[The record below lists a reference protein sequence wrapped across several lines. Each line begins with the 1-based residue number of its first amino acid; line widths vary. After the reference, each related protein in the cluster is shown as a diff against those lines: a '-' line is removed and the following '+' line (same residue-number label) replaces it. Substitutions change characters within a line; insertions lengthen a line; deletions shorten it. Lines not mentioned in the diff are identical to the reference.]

1 MTANVAR
8 TDSPLTMELAEWA
21 SSTRANKI
29 PDRVAHQVR
38 RSIVDYLT
46 ATILGSSTEP
56 ATIVRGYLAEHDS
69 DQSSTVIGSPVRLS
83 PAGAATA
90 NGTAAHAL
98 DLDDGYTPG
107 ACHPGGP
114 VISAALAAAE
124 ATGSDAP
131 STIRAIALG
140 YEIACRIAGA
150 SHPAQRRRGF
160 HNTALVGVF
169 GAASAVA
176 ALHSLDATGFANA
189 FGLAGAHAGGLL
201 SFLDQGSDV
210 KRYHAGKAAR
220 DGLVSAEL
228 AARGLTAPTVVLE
241 SAHGY
246 FHAFTG
252 DHVDTEHLT
261 GELGNTWRML
271 RTYNKPYPCCRHV
284 HGAID
289 AALAIRAREGLEP
302 EAIDSVR
309 VETFAIAASHDGT
322 EIANLLDA
330 QMSLPYSVSAALV
343 HGEVGMDQFD
353 EASRK
358 DSRIH
363 KIVAATEVV
372 TDEAFTSGYPASRA
386 ARVHIRANGQEHSA
400 EVMQPYGEP
409 DNPMSDD
416 AIDAKFRRLTGPVL
430 GPSATERI
438 LEAAWTFDEPAIL
451 FNALSDAGSTDINSD
466 GMHVV
471 GTETKK
477 GR

>member
-1 MTANVAR
+1 MTSNVAR
-8 TDSPLTMELAEWA
+8 TNSPLTMELAEWA
-21 SSTRANKI
+21 SSSRANEI
-29 PDRVAHQVR
+29 PEPVAHQVR
-38 RSIVDYLT
+38 RSLVDYLT
-46 ATILGSSTEP
+46 AAILGASTEP
-56 ATIVRGYLAEHDS
+56 ATIVREYLAEHDS
-69 DQSSTVIGSPVRLS
+69 DQSSTVLGSRVRLS

-114 VISAALAAAE
+114 VISAALATAE
-124 ATGSDAP
+124 ARRSDAP

-140 YEIACRIAGA
+140 YEVACRIAGA

-176 ALHSLDATGFANA
+176 ALHGLDAPGFANS

-246 FHAFTG
+246 FHAFTA
-252 DHVDTEHLT
+252 DRIDTEHLT

-309 VETFAIAASHDGT
+309 VETFAIAASHNGT
-322 EIANLLDA
+322 DIANLLDA
-330 QMSLPYSVSAALV
+330 QMSLPYSVAAALV

-353 EASRK
+353 DASRT
-358 DSRIH
+358 DPRLH
-363 KIVAATEVV
+363 AIVEATEVV
-372 TDEAFTSGYPASRA
+372 TDETFTSHYPASRA
-386 ARVHIRANGQEHSA
+386 ARVFIRANGQEYSE

-409 DNPMSDD
+409 DNSMSDE
-416 AIDAKFRRLTGPVL
+416 AIDAKFRRLAGPVL
-430 GPSATERI
+430 GPRDTERI
-438 LEAAWTFDEPAIL
+438 LGAAWTFDEPALL
-451 FNALSDAGSTDINSD
+451 FNALSDAGGPDINRH
-466 GMHVV
+466 GVQV
-471 GTETKK
+471 AGKKTENS
-477 GR
+477 R